1 MFALYKKE
9 LQSFFFSPFAYVLA
23 SLFMFI
29 FSVSFV
35 TAIADVSSN
44 TLRFTFSNI
53 FYNNFFYFIFII
65 PILTMRSFAD
75 ERRGGTEV
83 LLYSSPLSVP
93 KIVLAKFLSIV
104 TVYIFMMLTTL
115 FFPVFAVLTGGQVMW
130 SPLVCAY
137 LGFFLWGLVCI
148 ALGMLL
154 SSLTGNAII
163 AAIIGEIIMEG
174 LLFLDTFAGSKLVAA
189 YPALNSVVTWFSM
202 QRRFV
207 FFSEGMFRLED
218 LVFFLTLTAVVLC
231 WNIISIEKRRWSHR

>member
-9 LQSFFFSPFAYVLA
+9 LQSFFFSPFAYILA

-29 FSVSFV
+29 FSVSFIS
-35 TAIADVSSN
+35 AIADLHN
-44 TLRFTFSNI
+44 TNVLRFSFPNI

-83 LLYSSPLSVP
+83 LLLSSPLSVV

-104 TVYIFMMLTTL
+104 TVYLFMMLTTV
-115 FFPVFAVLTGGQVMW
+115 FFPIYIAASGQIQW
-130 SPLVCAY
+130 SSLLCAY
-137 LGFFLWGLVCI
+137 IGFFLWGLVCI
-148 ALGMLL
+148 TIGMLL
-154 SSLTGNAII
+154 SQLTGNAII

-174 LLFLDTFAGSKLVAA
+174 TLFLDIFAASRLVAA
-189 YPALNSVVTWFSM
+189 YPKLNAIVTWFSM

-207 FFSEGMFRLED
+207 FFSQGMFRLED
-218 LVFFLTLTAVVLC
+218 LIFFLSAAAVVLC
-231 WNIISIEKRRWSHR
+231 WIIIAIEKRRWSRS

>member
-29 FSVSFV
+29 FSVSFIS
-35 TAIADVSSN
+35 AIADLSGTN
-44 TLRFTFSNI
+44 TLKFSFPNI

-83 LLYSSPLSVP
+83 LLLSSPLSVP
-93 KIVLAKFLSIV
+93 KIVLAKFFSIV
-104 TVYIFMMLTTL
+104 TIYLFMILTTL
-115 FFPVFAVLTGGQVMW
+115 FFPIYIAGHGVVQW
-130 SPLVCAY
+130 SALICAY

-148 ALGMLL
+148 AVGMLL
-154 SSLTGNAII
+154 SQLTGNAII

-174 LLFLDTFAGSKLVAA
+174 LLFLDLFGATALVNA
-189 YPALNSVVTWFSM
+189 YPRLNSVITWFSM
-202 QRRFV
+202 QRRFLY
-207 FFSEGMFRLED
+207 FSQGMFRLED
-218 LVFFLTLTAVVLC
+218 LVFFLSLTAVVVC
-231 WNIISIEKRRWSHR
+231 WNIIAIEKRRYSRS